1 MSTNAEQ
8 WNALTPELLRSRGS
22 NKWTAPEGELLC
34 AGVAEMDYGPAPA
47 VLEEWAAVA
56 ERFGF
61 HPVNATNSFI
71 SLYR

>member
-34 AGVAEMDYGPAPA
+34 AGVAEMDYGTAPCLRNGPRSPSDSA
-47 VLEEWAAVA
+47 S
-56 ERFGF
+56 
-61 HPVNATNSFI
+61 ATPMSQ
-71 SLYR
+71 SPSK